1 MNFTFAGGKSVNFLA
16 TALLLQMASFA
27 TIFFDIPVAR
37 QVICFV
43 YFTFIPGLV
52 YLKMLKLNK
61 LDVVEVVLFSVG
73 LSVAFL
79 MVVGLLI
86 NEFGLLSGFS
96 QPLSLLPLMIILNS
110 IIFAGVVL
118 VYLKS
123 EDAKLVRA
131 EREPIKKPLSMFLF
145 LCLPIL
151 SIIGAM
157 YVNVYGSNLLLLFMI
172 IAISVLF
179 IVGVLSE
186 KFLSSN
192 LYPFAALM
200 IAIALLY
207 HSSLI
212 SNYIIPFGSDVPGE
226 YFLFRVTEGNAHWSS
241 VLPSFF
247 GVGLGRYNTML
258 SITVLPTIYSVLL
271 KIDSIWM
278 FKLLFPL
285 IFAFV
290 PLGLYQVW
298 QIYVSKMYAFI
309 SAFLFMALF
318 TFYTEMLG
326 LTRQMIGELFF
337 VLLLLVIVNKGVK
350 SASKMVCFMVFSFA
364 LVVSHYALAA
374 IFLFFISF
382 ALVALFVLKRPSRNI
397 TVGMVVFFF
406 VVMFAWYI
414 YTSGAATFDSILEV
428 GDYVYRQ
435 LGDFFN
441 PAARGETVLRGLGLE
456 APPTVWNAISRFF
469 AYLTEAFIVLGFV
482 GLVTK
487 RVRAR
492 MENEFFIFSLIGMA
506 FLAMLILVPGLA
518 ESLNMTRFYHVLLF
532 FLAPFCVLGGEFIVG
547 LFSRREREFFVSA
560 LLLVVLVPYFL
571 FQTNFVY
578 EVVGGDSWSIPL
590 SGYRMSALRLYGHYG
605 FTDAYSVFGARWLSE
620 TVDVDDSVF
629 YSDDASRLCVL
640 IAYGL
645 IVLGKY
651 SLNNVTVVAGN
662 GVVYLSTLNVVYG
675 VVPSGQLSWNT
686 SELSFI
692 FDDLSLIYNN
702 EQCVVYQNTG

>member
-1 MNFTFAGGKSVNFLA
+1 MNFMPTKQKKRYFLIA
-16 TALLLQMASFA
+16 IVFLQLIVYF
-27 TIFFDIPVAR
+27 TVFFDIPIAR
-37 QVICFV
+37 QLLGFF
-43 YFTFIPGLV
+43 YFTFLPGFV
-52 YLKMLKLNK
+52 ILKLLK
-61 LDVVEVVLFSVG
+61 LDEFGWAETVLFSVG

-79 MVVGLLI
+79 MLAGLLI
-86 NEFGLLSGFS
+86 SEFGFLFGISR
-96 QPLSLLPLMIILNS
+96 PLSLIPLMIVLNS
-110 IIFAGVVL
+110 LVLMGGVS

-123 EDAKLVRA
+123 EDVEVWKS
-131 EREPIKKPLSMFLF
+131 EPVKKSHFGLLF

-151 SIIGAM
+151 SIVGAM

-172 IAISVLF
+172 VAISVLF

-192 LYPFAALM
+192 LYPFAVLM

-212 SNYIIPFGSDVPGE
+212 SNYIVPFGSDVPGE

-258 SITVLPTIYSVLL
+258 SITVLPTVYLVLL

-337 VLLLLVIVNKGVK
+337 VLLLLVIVNKGMK

-382 ALVALFVLKRPSRNI
+382 ALVALSVLKRPSRNI

-414 YTSGAATFDSILEV
+414 YTSGAATFNSILDV

-456 APPTVWNAISRFF
+456 SPPTVWNAIGRFF
-469 AYLTEAFIVLGFV
+469 AYLTEAFVVLGFV
-482 GLVTK
+482 GLVAK
-487 RVRAR
+487 RVRVR
-492 MENEFFIFSLIGMA
+492 MENEFFIFSLVGMA

-547 LFSRREREFFVSA
+547 LFSRREREFVVSA

-571 FQTNFVY
+571 FQTNFMY

-590 SGYRMSALRLYGHYG
+590 SGYRMSALRLYWHYG
-605 FTDAYSVFGARWLSE
+605 FTDAYSVFGARWLSGS
-620 TVDVDDSVF
+620 VDVENSAF
-629 YSDDASRLCVL
+629 YADEASRYYVL
-640 IAYGL
+640 TTYGL
-645 IVLGKY
+645 IVFGKY
-651 SLNNVTVVAGN
+651 SLTNVTVVAGS

-686 SELSFI
+686 SELSSI

>member
-1 MNFTFAGGKSVNFLA
+1 MLFITVV
-16 TALLLQMASFA
+16 
-27 TIFFDIPVAR
+27 FDVPIDR
-37 QVICFV
+37 QVLGFI
-43 YFTFIPGLV
+43 YFTFLSGFIL
-52 YLKMLKLNK
+52 LKLLK
-61 LDVVEVVLFSVG
+61 IEKVDGVEMVILSLG

-79 MVVGLLI
+79 MISGLLT
-86 NEFGLLSGFS
+86 NEFCFLVSVS
-96 QPLSLLPLMIILNS
+96 RPLSLFPLMIVLNS
-110 IIFAGVVL
+110 LVLIAGVL
-118 VYLKS
+118 VYLKN
-123 EDAKLVRA
+123 EDVGIWKIQNV
-131 EREPIKKPLSMFLF
+131 KKSHFGLFF

-151 SIIGAM
+151 SIVGAM
-157 YVNVYGSNLLLLFMI
+157 YVNVYRSNLVLLFTI
-172 IAISVLF
+172 VAIPVLF
-179 IVGVLSE
+179 VAVVLS
-186 KFLSSN
+186 KRFLSSN
-192 LYPFAALM
+192 LYPFAVLM

-212 SNYIIPFGSDVPGE
+212 SNYIVPFGSDVPGE

-247 GVGLGRYNTML
+247 GVWLGRYNTML

-271 KIDSIWM
+271 KFDSIWM

-298 QIYVSKMYAFI
+298 QTYVSKKYAFI
-309 SAFLFMALF
+309 SAFLFMAQY

-326 LTRQMIGELFF
+326 LNRQMIGELFF
-337 VLLLLVIVNKGVK
+337 VLLLLVMVNKGMK
-350 SASKMVCFMVFSFA
+350 PASKMVCFMVFSFA

-435 LGDFFN
+435 IGDFFN

-456 APPTVWNAISRFF
+456 VPPTVWNAISRFF
-469 AYLTEAFIVLGFV
+469 AYLTEALIVLGFV

-518 ESLNMTRFYHVLLF
+518 NTLNMTRFYHVLLF
-532 FLAPFCVLGGEFIVG
+532 FLAPFFVLGGEFIVG

-578 EVVGGDSWSIPL
+578 EVVGGDSWSVPL

-629 YSDDASRLCVL
+629 YSDDASRLYVL

>member
-1 MNFTFAGGKSVNFLA
+1 
-16 TALLLQMASFA
+16 
-27 TIFFDIPVAR
+27 
-37 QVICFV
+37 
-43 YFTFIPGLV
+43 
-52 YLKMLKLNK
+52 
-61 LDVVEVVLFSVG
+61 
-73 LSVAFL
+73 
-79 MVVGLLI
+79 
-86 NEFGLLSGFS
+86 
-96 QPLSLLPLMIILNS
+96 
-110 IIFAGVVL
+110 
-118 VYLKS
+118 
-123 EDAKLVRA
+123 
-131 EREPIKKPLSMFLF
+131 
-145 LCLPIL
+145 
-151 SIIGAM
+151 
-157 YVNVYGSNLLLLFMI
+157 
-172 IAISVLF
+172 VLF
-179 IVGVLSE
+179 IVGVLSK